1 MKTHK
6 EMMQHLINGDT
17 LVNESKQDIKL
28 QDNGM
33 VQMFSSSHKY
43 DTIITFKPKNWNI
56 KMKIDKLEQL
66 LKQKAEIEEQIKLIE
81 EEKLKQKWEP
91 VGGDYYVC
99 SDGEVDQ
106 CHSIEGFRL
115 FGTERQ
121 TQEQA
126 EKARD
131 KMRVFNRLLAYQD
144 EFCAD
149 YEFVKNKNNYFV
161 YFDENNKIYDLDYND
176 AHYTLGVVYFN
187 YEIAR
192 ELAGKLNSGVV
203 EL

>member
-1 MKTHK
+1 M
-6 EMMQHLINGDT
+6 
-17 LVNESKQDIKL
+17 NE
-28 QDNGM
+28 
-33 VQMFSSSHKY
+33 
-43 DTIITFKPKNWNI
+43 
-56 KMKIDKLEQL
+56 KLEQL

-81 EEKLKQKWEP
+81 QENKKWEP
-91 VGGDYYVC
+91 VGGDYCVF
-99 SDGEVDQ
+99 SDGEIDK
-106 CHSIEGFRL
+106 SSSLDKSRL
-115 FGTERQ
+115 FGTERP

-131 KMRVFNRLLAYQD
+131 KMRVFNKLLAYHD

-192 ELAGKLNSGVV
+192 ELVDKLNSGEV